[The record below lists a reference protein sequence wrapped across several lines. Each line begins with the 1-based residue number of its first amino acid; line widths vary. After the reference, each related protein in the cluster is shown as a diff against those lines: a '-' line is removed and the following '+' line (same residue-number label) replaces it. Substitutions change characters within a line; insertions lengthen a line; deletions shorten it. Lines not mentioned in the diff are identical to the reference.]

1 MAILQTKFQIPHV
14 SGDAQTASE
23 TAAQT
28 AFVTQAA
35 NETMSISVRGEWFQA
50 PVLRV
55 NGQDIVTTGKRIRL
69 AAMND
74 EEWLESEV
82 ENPEGCI
89 RRLKAAQGASRADIF
104 RFSQKV
110 PATVPVYKYPVEMS
124 SVAVARITTYANW
137 WQKIPSNTRQ
147 NIRRSQKRGVVIKVR
162 ALEQDVIQG
171 ICEVQ
176 NETPV
181 RQGKPYPHF
190 GRSFDEVRRNQSS
203 FADRSDFLCAYFEGE
218 FIGFLKLVY
227 RGNVASILQL
237 NTKTAHS
244 DKRPS
249 NALFAQAVAMCEQ
262 RGIAWLTYGNFNYCN
277 KGVDSLCQF
286 KMRHGFSEMLVPTY
300 YVPLTPW
307 GRVCVL
313 LKLYRKPQAILPASL
328 RAIARKMRAKW
339 YALSAS
345 GNHGGLHPTSTAG

>member
-1 MAILQTKFQIPHV
+1 MATLQTKFQV
-14 SGDAQTASE
+14 SPQRGDAQTLGETVAQAS
-23 TAAQT
+23 AQT
-28 AFVTQAA
+28 
-35 NETMSISVRGEWFQA
+35 MDISVRGEWFQA

-69 AAMND
+69 AALHD

-82 ENPEGCI
+82 ENPEECI
-89 RRLKAAQGASRADIF
+89 GRLKAAQDASRADVF

-110 PATVPVYKYPVEMS
+110 PASVPVYKYPVEMS
-124 SVAVARITTYANW
+124 SIAVARITTFANW
-137 WQKIPSNTRQ
+137 WDRIPSNTRQ

-162 ALEQDVIQG
+162 SLEQDVIQG

-181 RQGKPYPHF
+181 RQGKPYPHY

-203 FADRSDFLCAYFEGE
+203 FPDRSDFLCAYFEGE

-237 NTKTAHS
+237 NAKTAHY

-249 NALFAQAVAMCEQ
+249 NALFAKAVEMCEA

-277 KGVDSLCQF
+277 KGIDSLCQF
-286 KMRHGFSEMLVPTY
+286 KVRHGFTEMRMPTY
-300 YVPLTPW
+300 YVPLTAW

-313 LKLYRKPQAILPASL
+313 FKLYRKPQEILPAGL

-339 YALSAS
+339 YALFAPGS
-345 GNHGGLHPTSTAG
+345 HGDLHQTSTAG